1 MFGMSEVSRHIT
13 ISSEINEHMARE
25 FISQLNEIN
34 QTDLERKLTIIN
46 YKPQP
51 IQVYINSGGGSVTDG
66 FAIISAMEMSETP
79 IITYGMGLVASMA
92 LAIFVAGDI
101 RVASRF
107 TRFMYHSISYG
118 MMGHITEHEEMREEA
133 DVLQRMYDALMFEKT
148 SLTKDQLKKIRE
160 MKENFYFGAVKAKK
174 QGIAD
179 EIIDKPDK
187 RIELP
192 TEEDMERVLT
202 QLEKEKDN

>member
-1 MFGMSEVSRHIT
+1 MFGMPEASRHIT
-13 ISSEINEHMARE
+13 ISDEINEHTARE

-34 QTDLERKLTIIN
+34 QMDLERRLTIIN

-101 RVASRF
+101 RIASRF

-118 MMGHITEHEEMREEA
+118 MMGHITEHEAMREEA
-133 DVLQRMYDALMFEKT
+133 DILQRMYDSLMLEKT
-148 SLTKDQLKKIRE
+148 NLTKDQLKKIRE

-179 EIIDKPDK
+179 EIIDKPEK

-192 TEEDMERVLT
+192 TEEEMENALL
-202 QLEKEKDN
+202 QLEKNK

>member
-1 MFGMSEVSRHIT
+1 MFGMQMDISRHLVISDEINDHVAREVIT
-13 ISSEINEHMARE
+13 II
-25 FISQLNEIN
+25 NEIN
-34 QTDLERKLTIIN
+34 QVDLERKLSIIN

-51 IQVYINSGGGSVTDG
+51 IQIYINSGGGSVTDG

-101 RVASRF
+101 RIASRF

-118 MMGHITEHEEMREEA
+118 MMGHIKDHEDMREEA
-133 DVLQRMYDALMFEKT
+133 DVLQRMYNSLMYDKTNMDEK
-148 SLTKDQLKKIRE
+148 QLSSIRE
-160 MKENFYFGAVKAKK
+160 MKKNYFFGAVKATKL
-174 QGIAD
+174 GIAD
-179 EIIDKPDK
+179 DVIDKPDK

-192 TEEDMERVLT
+192 TEEELEEMIA
-202 QLEKEKDN
+202 QLDKKK

>member
-1 MFGMSEVSRHIT
+1 MFGMPEASRHIT
-13 ISSEINEHMARE
+13 ISNEINEHTARE
-25 FISQLNEIN
+25 FIMQLNEIN
-34 QTDLERKLTIIN
+34 QIDLERRLTIIN

-79 IITYGMGLVASMA
+79 IITFGMGLVASMA

-101 RVASRF
+101 RIASRF

-148 SLTKDQLKKIRE
+148 DLTKDQLKKIRE

-179 EIIDKPDK
+179 EIIDKPEK

-192 TEEDMERVLT
+192 TEEDMERVLL
-202 QLEKEKDN
+202 QLEKEKN